1 MSGTNTQSNDRHRK
15 TKAQLIEELEELE
28 RRLGAG
34 DAAATEP
41 GQPAEARSL
50 LLDAIEHLAEGVAL
64 FDAED
69 RLVLCNRKYVSAFAP
84 ELEDGFESGMG
95 FEDLVRIATERNYFA
110 TDDHSA
116 EDVIHQRLEAHRSR
130 HARHEV
136 RLADGSWVSF
146 QSYTAPGGGTVLL
159 RLDITD
165 LKRAEERLRESE
177 ERYRSFVDTAN
188 DAIISI
194 DDDAR
199 IIAWNKG
206 AERIFGYTEEDMV
219 GATLDQLMPGDLYGL
234 HVAGVQ
240 RASVDGEH
248 KYAEKSVELR
258 GLRKD
263 GSDFPLEL
271 SLSHWSVEDKIF
283 FSVIIRDITEK
294 KEEAEALQR
303 AKEDNERLLLKVL
316 PSQIVIRMQQGEATI
331 ADRFD
336 EATVLFSDLVG
347 FTKLSARLS
356 PKQLVDNLNDLFSRF
371 DNLADRLGVEKVK
384 TIGDAYVAVAGVPEA
399 RPDHAA
405 AMADMAL
412 GMIEAV
418 DEFNAVLDPKFQ
430 LRVGLQT
437 GPVAAGII
445 GKHRFLYDIWGDTVN
460 MASRF
465 ESYSE
470 PGRIHMSTEVARILE
485 PDFDVESRGIMDI
498 RGKGAVPTYFLNGRK

>member
-1 MSGTNTQSNDRHRK
+1 M
-15 TKAQLIEELEELE
+15 A
-28 RRLGAG
+28 
-34 DAAATEP
+34 
-41 GQPAEARSL
+41 
-50 LLDAIEHLAEGVAL
+50 V
-64 FDAED
+64 
-69 RLVLCNRKYVSAFAP
+69 FAP
-84 ELEDGFESGMG
+84 ELEDGFEPGMG

-110 TDDHSA
+110 TDEHST

-146 QSYTAPGGGTVLL
+146 QSYAAPGGGTILL
-159 RLDITD
+159 RLDIT
-165 LKRAEERLRESE
+165 
-177 ERYRSFVDTAN
+177 
-188 DAIISI
+188 
-194 DDDAR
+194 
-199 IIAWNKG
+199 
-206 AERIFGYTEEDMV
+206 
-219 GATLDQLMPGDLYGL
+219 
-234 HVAGVQ
+234 
-240 RASVDGEH
+240 
-248 KYAEKSVELR
+248 
-258 GLRKD
+258 
-263 GSDFPLEL
+263 
-271 SLSHWSVEDKIF
+271 
-283 FSVIIRDITEK
+283 EK
-294 KEEAEALQR
+294 KEAAAALEH
-303 AKEDNERLLLKVL
+303 AKEDTERLLLKVL
-316 PSQIVIRMQQGEATI
+316 PSQIVTRMQQGEATI

-356 PKQLVDNLNDLFSRF
+356 PKQLVDNLNNLFSRF
-371 DNLADRLGVEKVK
+371 DDLADRLCVEKVK

-418 DEFNAVLDPKFQ
+418 DEFNAVMHPKFQ

-445 GKHRFLYDIWGDTVN
+445 GKHRFLYDIWGDTMN

-470 PGRIHMSTEVARILE
+470 PGRIHVSAEVARILE
-485 PDFDVESRGIMDI
+485 PDFDLESRGIMNI